1 MANKPCIYFITFYA
15 AGHLMSMVEFAK
27 RLSSFGNSFS
37 INFFVL
43 MEPDERN
50 QLGSPLCSSYLR
62 SLQAQNTPFKFH
74 RLPSVEPPT
83 SFDGMPELVSLYVRS
98 YLPHIKAQLL
108 ASPSPISALVLDVFA
123 SDVIDVANELNI
135 PSYIYY
141 TSTATSLT
149 LMSHLSCQEDENN
162 LKDFSEVENIDVP
175 GLIPIPS
182 TSLRND
188 FLNRNSASYKSLMH
202 HGRRSNEAKAVI
214 VNSNIYLEKTTM
226 KALTEGTLL
235 APDTKISNIY
245 PIGPVISLGK
255 NKSKEQECLKWLDMQ
270 PMKSVVFLC
279 FGSMGAFDV
288 SQSRQIAS
296 ALEQSGHRFL
306 WAILTPSNEFVG
318 YPTDGNLDELLPEGF
333 IERTKERGL
342 VWPSL
347 VPQIDILSHEAIGGF
362 VTHCGWNSCLESLW
376 FGVPMVAWPF
386 YFSEQHLNAFQ
397 LVNEMHVAV
406 ALEIDR
412 KEGFVRANELQRAIK
427 CLMDEGSEE
436 GRSVRKKA
444 EEIKLACRKAV
455 EVGGVSYVHLQNLA
469 KELGWKEVH
478 NQST

>member
-1 MANKPCIYFITFYA
+1 MANKPCIYFFTLYA
-15 AGHLMSMVEFAK
+15 PGHLMSMVEFAK
-27 RLSSFGNSFS
+27 RLSSFGNSCS

-62 SLQAQNTPFKFH
+62 SLQAQNTPFKLH

-83 SFDGMPELVSLYVRS
+83 SFDGIIERVGLYVRS

-108 ASPSPISALVLDVFA
+108 ASPSPISALVLDVCA

-135 PSYIYY
+135 PSYIYH
-141 TSTATSLT
+141 TSNATHLA
-149 LMSHLSCQEDENN
+149 LISHLSCQEDENN
-162 LKDFSEVENIDVP
+162 LKDFSEAEDINVP

-182 TSLRND
+182 TCLLND
-188 FLNRNSASYKSLMH
+188 FLNRNSASSKWIMH
-202 HGRRSNEAKAVI
+202 CGRRNNQAKAVI
-214 VNSNIYLEKTTM
+214 VNSNIYLEKTTI
-226 KALTEGTLL
+226 KALAEGALL
-235 APDTKISNIY
+235 APDTKISNVY

-255 NKSKEQECLKWLDMQ
+255 NKSKEQECLKWLDRQ

-306 WAILTPSNEFVG
+306 WAMLTPSNELVG

-347 VPQIDILSHEAIGGF
+347 VPQTDILSHEAIGGF

-376 FGVPMVAWPF
+376 FGVPMVAWPL

-406 ALEIDR
+406 SLEIDR
-412 KEGFVRANELQRAIK
+412 KEGFVSANELQRAIK

-444 EEIKLACRKAV
+444 GEIKLACREAV

-469 KELGWKEVH
+469 IELGWKEVH
-478 NQST
+478 SQST